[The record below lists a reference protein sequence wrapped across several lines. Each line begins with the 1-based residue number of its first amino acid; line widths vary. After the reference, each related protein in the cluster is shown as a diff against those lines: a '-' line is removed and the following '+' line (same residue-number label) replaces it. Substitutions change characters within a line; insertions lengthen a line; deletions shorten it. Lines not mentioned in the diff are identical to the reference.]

1 MTTHE
6 FKHMV
11 IPVGNK
17 LFHFARLLLKDENEA
32 RDAVQETY
40 LKLWKMREELA
51 SVKNV
56 EAFAMK
62 LTKNWCLDRLKA
74 KKPVFVDSYS
84 GKLDIS
90 GDSTSPYQSL
100 ETADRMK
107 QFQLLTGQL
116 PEQQQLLIQ
125 LRDIQGY
132 EFEEIAEVT
141 GMSVNN
147 IRVSLSRARMKLRE
161 KLTKLDNY
169 GQERNR
175 PSTA

>member
-132 EFEEIAEVT
+132 EFEEIAEFT

-175 PSTA
+175 PSNA